1 MAETVFYD
9 IDVVDKTLVGEIV
22 TVTLFVKDGSNQMVD
37 VELRSLNAWLW
48 IDDKTRGELK
58 LEGYRKQT
66 GTGTYTFEWA
76 PHITGKYYL
85 KLERNGKRLFSN
97 HDVVISVEDE
107 VPTGT
112 REFEF
117 EIEGQSTRYARCGQ
131 PLPLNLR
138 VTSKG
143 VQTDVNMKDLKVKV
157 FGNGKQSFADVL
169 RTGVGQYS
177 ATVTVPTAG
186 FYSITVIYETY
197 KPVKMKAIF
206 HEPTI
211 ARNSVLDVPTASLAC
226 NKPAGFTIS
235 SHDIRGQALGTGRD
249 PWQVEANGPANL
261 VSLSIVD
268 NQSGTYLVTF
278 TLPKPGTYTVSV
290 TLDGVHAKKSPF
302 KVVAV

>member
-22 TVTLFVKDGSNQMVD
+22 TVTLFVKGDNQLAD
-37 VELRSLNAWLW
+37 VELSSLSAWLW

-58 LEGYRKQT
+58 LEGYRKRT

-76 PHITGKYYL
+76 PHITGKYKL
-85 KLERNGKRLFSN
+85 KLERNGKRLLAN
-97 HDVVISVEDE
+97 ADIVISVEDE

-117 EIEGQSTRYARCGQ
+117 EIEGQSTRHARCGQ
-131 PLPLNLR
+131 PLPLILR

-157 FGNGKQSFADVL
+157 FGNGKQSFADVF

-177 ATVTVPTAG
+177 TTVTAPTAG

-197 KPVKMKAIF
+197 NPVKMKAIF
-206 HEPTI
+206 HESTI
-211 ARNSVLDVPTASLAC
+211 ARNSILENVPTASLAC
-226 NKPAGFTIS
+226 NKPTGFTIS
-235 SHDIRGQALGTGRD
+235 SHDIHGQAVGTGKD

-261 VSLSIVD
+261 SNLSIVD
-268 NQSGTYLVTF
+268 NQSGTYTVTF
-278 TLPKPGTYTVSV
+278 SLPKPGTYTVSV
-290 TLDGVHAKKSPF
+290 TLDGVHTKKSPF